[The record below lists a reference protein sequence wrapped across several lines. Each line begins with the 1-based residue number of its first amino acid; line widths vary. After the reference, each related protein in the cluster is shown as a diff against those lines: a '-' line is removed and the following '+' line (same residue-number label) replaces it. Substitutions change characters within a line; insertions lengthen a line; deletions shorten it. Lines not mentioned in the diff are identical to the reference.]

1 MREWIEAL
9 IYDLQYTGNY
19 RARRAAE
26 LYLNAINGSQ
36 LSDMFLVANASGLRN
51 CTLSGLAGSLTAAN
65 AYGTKRPTAGAYV
78 ALNPG
83 FGPNDS
89 NNWVTTRSHYSQNVT
104 MFGTGCTGA
113 KIDAA
118 LHAGGNKSMVKNDFT
133 TVLSDGIGVWCTGS
147 GSLTELV
154 SVFNY
159 YGYSG
164 YLAELGGRIRATNG
178 NSSYGTYGV
187 IAEGGDTYEVPIN
200 GTLNNR
206 YYNADMI
213 FMSCGKK

>member
-1 MREWIEAL
+1 MGAYIDA
-9 IYDLQYTGNY
+9 IIADVKFPGNY
-19 RARRAAE
+19 KGTAAAT
-26 LYLNAINGSQ
+26 LYNNAVKGSEQ
-36 LSDMFLVANASGLRN
+36 ADMFLVSNGSGLRN
-51 CTLSGLAGSLTAAN
+51 MTFIGLTGDLTETN
-65 AYGTKRPTAGAYV
+65 DFGTRRPTAGAYV

-83 FGPNDS
+83 FGPYDS
-89 NNWVTTRSHYSQNVT
+89 RAWVIQRSHYSQNIT
-104 MFGTGCTGA
+104 MFGSGSTGA

-133 TVLSDGIGVWCTGS
+133 TIMSDGIGVWVTGE

-159 YGYSG
+159 FGYAG

-187 IAEGGDTYEVPIN
+187 IAEGVDVHETPLY
-200 GTLNNR
+200 GTVDNR
-206 YYNADMI
+206 YNQAYITNVVTDA
-213 FMSCGKK
+213 